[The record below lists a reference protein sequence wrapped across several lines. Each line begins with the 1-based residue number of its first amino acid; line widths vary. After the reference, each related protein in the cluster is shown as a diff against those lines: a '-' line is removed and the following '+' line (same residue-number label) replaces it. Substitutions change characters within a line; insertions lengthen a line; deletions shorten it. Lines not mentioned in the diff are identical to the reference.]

1 MKINIV
7 DKKGKEKGNIT
18 LAGYFNEPLRQ
29 DLIKRA
35 VLSLQSRKRQP
46 YGSDPEAGKRHST
59 LISKRRRKYRGCY
72 GHGISRVPRKILSRR
87 GTRMFWVGAFA
98 PGTVGGRRAH
108 PPKAEKIWEQNIN
121 KKENKKAFLSALS
134 ATLNKKL
141 AEQRNHMLPEKYP
154 FIITDDFE
162 KLSKTKE
169 IISALQS
176 LGFEK
181 ELERTKYRKIRAG
194 KGKSRG
200 RKYKKS
206 KSLLIV
212 VSSKDSLL
220 KKHGKNIPGVDI
232 TDALSLNTED
242 LAPGAV
248 PGRATLYTESSIKV
262 LDERITGK
270 K

>member
-1 MKINIV
+1 MKLKIL
-7 DKKGKEKGNIT
+7 DKNGKEKGNIT

-29 DLIKRA
+29 DLIQRA
-35 VLSLQSRKRQP
+35 VLSLQSKRRQP

-59 LISKRRRKYRGCY
+59 LIYKRRRKYRGCY

-108 PPKAEKIWEQNIN
+108 PPKAEKIWEQKIN
-121 KKENKKAFLSALS
+121 KKENKKAFLSALA

-141 AEQRNHMLPEKYP
+141 AEQRSHIVPEKYP

-162 KLSKTKE
+162 KVSKTKE
-169 IISALQS
+169 IKSSLIS

-181 ELERTKYRKIRAG
+181 ELERTKERKIRAG
-194 KGKSRG
+194 KGKRRG
-200 RKYKKS
+200 RKYKKN

-212 VSSKDSLL
+212 VSGKDSLL
-220 KKHGKNIPGVDI
+220 KKYGKNIPGVDI
-232 TDALSLNTED
+232 ADALSLNTED
-242 LAPGAV
+242 LAPGAN
-248 PGRATLYTESSIKV
+248 PGRVTLYTESSIDV
-262 LDERITGK
+262 LDKRITGK
-270 K
+270 E